1 MIKMVKKKKDYINI
15 YGQIVRDS
23 EYYKEYKRLGGKK
36 SRKEYFEN
44 LGGSKNPDNVTQ
56 QTITNKQNKQ
66 AEIETV
72 KKKYKVSL
80 AVENELLNNK

>member
-1 MIKMVKKKKDYINI
+1 MAAEVIMARKELLKNVFSKGKELADDLVDEF
-15 YGQIVRDS
+15 G
-23 EYYKEYKRLGGKK
+23 EYLETG
-36 SRKEYFEN
+36 KEYFEN

-72 KKKYKVSL
+72 KKK
-80 AVENELLNNK
+80 